1 MSVATIIRMI
11 RIFSLKEKIKTHFT
25 IKAKDIIDD
34 MLYLTGIAK
43 ATSKKRIKRR
53 MKKMMIT

>member
-11 RIFSLKEKIKTHFT
+11 PTFSLKEKIKTHFT

-34 MLYLTGIAK
+34 MLFLNGIVK

>member
-11 RIFSLKEKIKTHFT
+11 PTFSRKEKIKIHFT

-34 MLYLTGIAK
+34 MLYLTGIVK
-43 ATSKKRIKRR
+43 AISKKRIKRR